1 MIFPSTLTCFYTD
14 PLVRRVIVESVLNL
28 FAEFLY
34 RPARKAGLFD
44 QLSTQS
50 GIVFLYRPARK
61 AGHGFPYPLLLIGSF
76 YTDPLVRR
84 VRIHLVAVVLLQVS
98 IQTRS

>member
-1 MIFPSTLTCFYTD
+1 MVQSFYTD

-34 RPARKAGLFD
+34 KPAHKAGLFD

-61 AGHGFPYPLLLIGSF
+61 AGQVFPYPLLLIGSF

-84 VRIHLVAVVLLQVS
+84 VHYRRSKWRVRNVS